1 MDDEM
6 ETSGKAGLALGGVL
20 ALGAVAYVFV
30 RVCDGRRKPVDY
42 SPEPDEE
49 HGHGVEGDKVAS
61 STKSDNE
68 CGDDSV
74 AATVPPRAPSEK
86 KHFLDEAETWKRA
99 RHVFPRLLN
108 PKSTYTNQ
116 KVESVVFEYLSHE
129 LTELRKDEENF
140 QRLLKLENAVDFC
153 LALGLNETVVR
164 KRYEAI
170 GNLQRELNIVSK
182 TPTLVSIRH
191 LVYRLDIDNPY
202 GEVAD
207 INGSIR
213 ESYRGKDWLS
223 YLGVNVEKSDPKAAL
238 LSVKNE
244 LERSNYTGCY
254 VHGTTATSLVKIVKA
269 EGKVVRSKIDE
280 NENGAR
286 HDFGEGVYC
295 FEGKFKS
302 ALSFAVDRCWPLYSD
317 DTGSFVTQHN
327 PAVILFQKPR
337 QFSRQ
342 QKLKWIYH
350 VGDKPPFPEKYLKED
365 VLGKE
370 EFLKYDQARKAWKK
384 GNSKNS
390 KNHQYWKEFVKLAR
404 FYCHVPDGKRVVYGW
419 LHDCESTGATDRDLS
434 TEPKIDEEK
443 WVQHCFRNP
452 MDLGKD
458 RLFIE
463 LNVNWEDWT
472 EKKELVK
479 ALEKER

>member
-49 HGHGVEGDKVAS
+49 HGHGVEGDKVVS

-108 PKSTYTNQ
+108 PKSPYTNQ
-116 KVESVVFEYLSHE
+116 KIESVVFELLSHE
-129 LTELRKDEENF
+129 LTELRKDEKNF
-140 QRLLKLENAVDFC
+140 EQLLKLENAVDFC
-153 LALGLNETVVR
+153 IALGLNETVVR

-191 LVYRLDIDNPY
+191 LVYRLEVDNPF
-202 GEVAD
+202 GEDDD
-207 INGSIR
+207 INGFIR
-213 ESYRGKDWLS
+213 ESYKGKEWLS
-223 YLGVNVEKSDPKAAL
+223 YLGVNVKKSEPETAL
-238 LSVKNE
+238 LSVKNA
-244 LERSNYTGCY
+244 LVRSNYTGCY
-254 VHGTTATSLVKIVKA
+254 VHGTTTTSLVKIVKA
-269 EGKVVRSKIDE
+269 EGTIVKSKEDE

-295 FEGKFKS
+295 FKGEFQS

-327 PAVILFQKPR
+327 PAVILFQKPHHFNR
-337 QFSRQ
+337 M
-342 QKLKWIYH
+342 QKLQRIYH
-350 VGDKPPFPEKYLKED
+350 VGDKPPFPDKFLKER
-365 VLGKE
+365 VLGEKE
-370 EFLKYDQARKAWKK
+370 FRKYDKVRKAWKK
-384 GNSKNS
+384 DKYKNQ
-390 KNHQYWKEFVKLAR
+390 NWKEFVKLAR
-404 FYCHVPDGKRVVYGW
+404 FYCRVPTGKEVVYGW
-419 LHDCESTGATDRDLS
+419 LHDCESTGDTDLDPS
-434 TEPKIDEEK
+434 KEPKIDKDK
-443 WVQHCFRNP
+443 WVQHCLRNP
-452 MDLGKD
+452 LDLGED

-463 LNVNWEDWT
+463 LNVNWGDWT
-472 EKKELVK
+472 EKEELVE
-479 ALEKER
+479 ALDVER